1 MAQLEVLPG
10 SDDEITYDHKNS
22 NVFLAFVD
30 TAVKE
35 SDKLTTEDTFIGGEP
50 IWLHPDSVP
59 DPKLLECKNCHSSKN
74 MKLLLQAF
82 APLDEE
88 QMEEV
93 QLKYKNTV
101 NLESI
106 NSNDER
112 VLYIFICTKCQ
123 RKDKAIRCIRGIK
136 KNKSSNDI
144 NNKIASVINDKGKDF
159 QINPFDIANSSN
171 MSNPFGNNPFQNNDN
186 NNPFANVSN
195 EKKDTNKT
203 EPSIKTL
210 RKMHDLEKDREFDKN
225 KSFKCYLL
233 YVEEE
238 KFNNKPDHLK
248 LPKNLKINKEALELS
263 DANIEEDL
271 EKDPVKVDPRTEKL
285 SQFLDD
291 DVFQKFQEIVGYNPS
306 QVLRYDIGGTPLF
319 YSKVA
324 NLKLFENAIP
334 KPDYNPSSQRI
345 FEMQLMPKM
354 ILDLEETVSIKEGMD
369 WGTIL
374 VFTDMENSIPKL
386 DEHNV
391 GYVEEYCK
399 IQWES
404 LSQNP

>member
-1 MAQLEVLPG
+1 MAQIEELLG
-10 SDDEITYDHKNS
+10 SDDEDTYDHKNS
-22 NVFLAFVD
+22 NVFLAFID

-35 SDKLTTEDTFIGGEP
+35 TDELTIEDTFIGGEP
-50 IWLHPDSVP
+50 IWLHPDSIP
-59 DPKLLECKNCHSSKN
+59 DSKLLECKNCHSLEN

-93 QLKYKNTV
+93 QLKYNKNV

-106 NSNDER
+106 NSNDDR
-112 VLYIFICTKCQ
+112 VLYIFTCTNCQ
-123 RKDKAIRCIRGIK
+123 RKDKAIRCIRGIR
-136 KNKSSNDI
+136 KNEDSNDI
-144 NNKIASVINDKGKDF
+144 NKKINNVINDEGKDF
-159 QINPFDIANSSN
+159 QINPFDISN
-171 MSNPFGNNPFQNNDN
+171 NNMNNPFGNNPFQSNGND
-186 NNPFANVSN
+186 NPFANSIN
-195 EKKDTNKT
+195 KKNDINTSG
-203 EPSIKTL
+203 PSTKTL
-210 RKMHDLEKDREFDKN
+210 RKMHDAEKDKEFDKN

-238 KFNNKPDHLK
+238 KFTNKPDHLK
-248 LPKNLKINKEALELS
+248 LPKNLKINKDALELS
-263 DANIEEDL
+263 EKNIEEDL

-334 KPDYNPSSQRI
+334 KPDYNPSSRRI

-354 ILDLEETVSIKEGMD
+354 ILDLEETVSIKEGME

-374 VFTDMENSIPKL
+374 VFTDMENATPQF

-391 GYVEEYCK
+391 GYVEEFCK

-404 LSQNP
+404 LS